1 MFTAEFLL
9 QCIADGILGS
19 MNMEVNWLDVVSLL
33 AAAVLGGIIG
43 LERELRGKPAG
54 LRTNILICL
63 GSCVFTIISTSL
75 SSGSD
80 PGRIAAQIVTGIGFL
95 GAGAIIHSGAGI
107 HGLTTAAGIWVVAS
121 VGMACG
127 ARMYFLAIVAAFVS
141 LIILLLLPPFEK
153 KFRKDQTSQSD

>member
-1 MFTAEFLL
+1 M
-9 QCIADGILGS
+9 D
-19 MNMEVNWLDVVSLL
+19 VNWPDVVSLL
-33 AAAVLGGIIG
+33 IAAVLGGIIG

-54 LRTNILICL
+54 LRTNTLICL

-95 GAGAIIHSGAGI
+95 GAGAIIHSGTGT
-107 HGLTTAAGIWVVAS
+107 HGLTTAAGIWIVAS
-121 VGMACG
+121 IGMACG
-127 ARMYFLAIVAAFVS
+127 AKMYPLAVVAAFLS

-153 KFRKDQTSQSD
+153 KFRKDQTGQSD